1 MRKYIS
7 PPLLSTLYPLTNDI
21 PELELIFQK
30 ELYFFSPL
38 IFSFSLVAFV
48 IELVNYSLLKQWEL

>member
-1 MRKYIS
+1 M
-7 PPLLSTLYPLTNDI
+7 YPLTDDI

-48 IELVNYSLLKQWEL
+48 VELVNYSLLKQWEL

>member
-1 MRKYIS
+1 MFLLPCS
-7 PPLLSTLYPLTNDI
+7 PPIYPLTNDI

-48 IELVNYSLLKQWEL
+48 IELVNYGLLKQWEL

>member
-1 MRKYIS
+1 M
-7 PPLLSTLYPLTNDI
+7 YPLTNDF

-38 IFSFSLVAFV
+38 IFSFSLVVFV

>member
-1 MRKYIS
+1 M
-7 PPLLSTLYPLTNDI
+7 YPLTDDI

-30 ELYFFSPL
+30 ELSFFSPL

-48 IELVNYSLLKQWEL
+48 VELVNYSLLKQWEL